1 MDGKNDEYRASALEA
16 SIEFVYATE
25 SPSPWK
31 ITCVN
36 LEGGPGAYCHRK
48 EKHYHSVNNGQ
59 SNTSLAQATPNGPLE
74 RYGASLG
81 LGATSA
87 TLGSISKHTA
97 QRSLE

>member
-16 SIEFVYATE
+16 STEFVYATE

-48 EKHYHSVNNGQ
+48 EKNYHSVNNGQ
-59 SNTSLAQATPNGPLE
+59 SNTSLAQATPNGSLE
-74 RYGASLG
+74 RCGA
-81 LGATSA
+81 
-87 TLGSISKHTA
+87 
-97 QRSLE
+97 